1 MRGVLGVRRGFQEV
15 AGFLGVNGVA
25 EGIFIV
31 GGHRGDHG
39 GIGGAEMVAVVMTKG
54 CGVKVCKIAPK
65 GSCGFRGVLCSGV
78 SMVSFGMKGSEFRG
92 FRGGSMSKR
101 QRLDS
106 QPKRKAILLLRL
118 AQVGTNVDSE
128 ACLGFL

>member
-1 MRGVLGVRRGFQEV
+1 MGGRGVLEGAVGGVIGVRRGFQEV

-54 CGVKVCKIAPK
+54 
-65 GSCGFRGVLCSGV
+65 
-78 SMVSFGMKGSEFRG
+78 
-92 FRGGSMSKR
+92 KR
-101 QRLDS
+101 VDASSTEEISVRS
-106 QPKRKAILLLRL
+106 RK
-118 AQVGTNVDSE
+118 
-128 ACLGFL
+128 